1 MSSCRLCFR
10 DLRPE
15 PWNEPLFES
24 ENFVVIP
31 SLGAL
36 VEGWLLL
43 LPRRHYICIGALPP
57 SLVEEMDQLKQTAG
71 SFVHDLYGSVCAFE
85 HGPHKEN
92 RSVGCGVDHA
102 HLHLVPASFDL
113 LSAVTPFLP
122 DKVIWRQ
129 GGLNDCRIAFGESRD
144 YLYLE
149 QPAGNGSIATHDQFT
164 GQVFRQAIASEL
176 GVLAQYNWRDF
187 PQLPN
192 VEATIARALSWNED
206 WSCRTKVEAAA

>member
-10 DLRPE
+10 GLGSE

-43 LPRRHYICIGALPP
+43 LPRQHHVCIGALPL

-71 SFVHDLYGSVCAFE
+71 SFVQDLYGSACAFE

-102 HLHLVPASFDL
+102 HLHLVPTSFDL
-113 LSAVTPFLP
+113 HSAVIPFLP

-129 GGLNDCRIAFGESRD
+129 GGLNDCRIAFGASRD

-149 QPAGNGSIATHDQFT
+149 QPAGNGSIATHDQFA
-164 GQVFRQAIASEL
+164 GQLFRQAIASQL
-176 GVLAQYNWRDF
+176 GVIAQYNWREF
-187 PQLPN
+187 AQLQN
-192 VEATIARALSWNED
+192 VEATIARARTWNENRL
-206 WSCRTKVEAAA
+206 CLTKVKTAA